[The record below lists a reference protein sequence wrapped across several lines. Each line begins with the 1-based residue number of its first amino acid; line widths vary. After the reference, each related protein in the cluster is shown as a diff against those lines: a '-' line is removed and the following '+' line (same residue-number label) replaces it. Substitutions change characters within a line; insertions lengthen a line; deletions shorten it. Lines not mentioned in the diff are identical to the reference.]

1 MSIGRIFAPSTA
13 IHETESSADVRA
25 PKSPPTAPPDAP
37 DTGRG
42 ADNIAYLVGT
52 AGGPN
57 ADANRVTATMQ
68 VDGELRQA
76 PFDAGLAIGVDN
88 RLVSDAFRI
97 LCHDVHLEPKL

>member
-1 MSIGRIFAPSTA
+1 MRQNTSSRQLQIGTKAGLSNPF
-13 IHETESSADVRA
+13 
-25 PKSPPTAPPDAP
+25 

-76 PFDAGLAIGVDN
+76 PFDAGLVIGVDN